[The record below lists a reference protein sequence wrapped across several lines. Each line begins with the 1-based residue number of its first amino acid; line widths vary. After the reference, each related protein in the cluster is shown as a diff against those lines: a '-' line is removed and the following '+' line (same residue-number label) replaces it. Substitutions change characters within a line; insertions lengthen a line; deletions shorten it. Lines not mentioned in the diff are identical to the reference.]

1 MYPSVPTLSVP
12 TALTISSY
20 ERVPVTFPPSVAVS
34 VTNSS
39 FNSFLVTRPA
49 LVTIACLLDDQ
60 VIVTPGYACSA
71 AGNTRLEV
79 TLLLFAL
86 LPR

>member
-39 FNSFLVTRPA
+39 FNSFLVTTPA
-49 LVTIACLLDDQ
+49 LVTIAC
-60 VIVTPGYACSA
+60 
-71 AGNTRLEV
+71 
-79 TLLLFAL
+79 
-86 LPR
+86 